1 MMDLSVIKKYLREY
15 DASDIHIMEVCGSHT
30 AAIRKL
36 GIPSLLS
43 EHIHLISGP
52 GCPVCVTASSYID
65 KLLQLAR
72 AGKCIVTF
80 GDLIRVM
87 GSTSSLSIEKGRG
100 ARVEVV
106 YSPFDLVKM
115 AKSEPETTF
124 IFAAIGFET
133 TTPIYALLLEQL
145 LAENINNVQ
154 LLTALKTMPPVIEHL
169 CALGAPINGFLAPGH
184 VSVVTGSDI
193 FLPIAKKY
201 HLPFGV
207 SGFLGDELL
216 TAIYGIVKAKDK
228 GCVMNFYPSVVC
240 AKGNQKAQE
249 WVQKYFVKTD
259 AAWRGMGIISD
270 SGLKIREEYSMYD
283 AGSAD
288 LMEDKKSNQACRCDE
303 VLMGTIAPTQCPLY
317 KKVCNPL
324 NPQGACMV
332 SSEGSCHA
340 YYTNG

>member
-15 DASDIHIMEVCGSHT
+15 NASDINIMEVCGSHT

-36 GIPSLLS
+36 GIQSLLS
-43 EHIHLISGP
+43 GHIHLISGP
-52 GCPVCVTASSYID
+52 GCPVCVTASAYID

-87 GSTSSLSIEKGRG
+87 GSTSSLSVEKGRG
-100 ARVEVV
+100 ARVEIV
-106 YSPFDLVKM
+106 YSPFEIVKM
-115 AKSEPETTF
+115 AKSEPDTKF

-145 LAENINNVQ
+145 ITENIHNVQ
-154 LLTALKTMPPVIEHL
+154 FLTALKTMPPVIEHL
-169 CALGAPINGFLAPGH
+169 CTLGAPIDGFLAPGH

-201 HLPFGV
+201 HIPFGV
-207 SGFLGDELL
+207 SGFLGEELL
-216 TAIYGIVKAKDK
+216 VSIYGIVKAKDK
-228 GCVMNFYPSVVC
+228 GCVMNFYPTVVK
-240 AKGNQKAQE
+240 AEGNQKAQE
-249 WVQKYFVKTD
+249 CVQKYFVRTD
-259 AAWRGMGIISD
+259 AAWRGMGIISG

-303 VLMGTIAPTQCPLY
+303 VLMGKISPTQCPLY

>member
-1 MMDLSVIKKYLREY
+1 MMDLSVVKKYLREY
-15 DASDIHIMEVCGSHT
+15 NASDIHIMEVCGSHT

-36 GIPSLLS
+36 GIQSLLS

-72 AGKCIVTF
+72 AGKCVVTF

-100 ARVEVV
+100 ARVEIV
-106 YSPFDLVKM
+106 YSPFELVKM
-115 AKSEPETTF
+115 AKSEPNTQF

-145 LAENINNVQ
+145 ITENIQNVQ
-154 LLTALKTMPPVIEHL
+154 FLTALKTMPPVIEHL
-169 CALGAPINGFLAPGH
+169 CSLSAPIDGFLAPGH
-184 VSVVTGSDI
+184 VSVITGSDI
-193 FLPIAKKY
+193 FLPIAKRY

-207 SGFLGDELL
+207 SGFLGEELL
-216 TAIYGIVKAKDK
+216 VAIYGIVKAKNK
-228 GCVMNFYPSVVC
+228 GCVMNFYPTVVQ

-249 WVQKYFVKTD
+249 CVQKYFIKTD
-259 AAWRGMGIISD
+259 AAWRGMSIISG
-270 SGLKIREEYSMYD
+270 SGLKIREEYNIYD
-283 AGSAD
+283 VGSAD
-288 LMEDKKSNQACRCDE
+288 LIEDKKSNQACRCDE
-303 VLMGTIAPTQCPLY
+303 VLMGKISPTQCPLY

>member
-15 DASDIHIMEVCGSHT
+15 DASNIHIMEVCGSHT

-270 SGLKIREEYSMYD
+270 SGLKIREAYSMYD

>member
-1 MMDLSVIKKYLREY
+1 MMDLSVIKNYLRQY

-36 GIPSLLS
+36 GIQSLLS

-52 GCPVCVTASSYID
+52 GCPVCVTASAYID
-65 KLLQLAR
+65 KLLQLAK

-87 GSTSSLSIEKGRG
+87 GNQSSLSVEKGKG
-100 ARVEVV
+100 ARVEIV
-106 YSPFDLVKM
+106 YSPFDIVKM
-115 AKSEPETTF
+115 AKSQPDTEF

-145 LAENINNVQ
+145 ITENIRNVQ
-154 LLTALKTMPPVIEHL
+154 FLTALKTMPPVIEYL
-169 CALGAPINGFLAPGH
+169 CALGAPIDGFLAPGH

-193 FLPIAKKY
+193 FIPIAEKY
-201 HLPFGV
+201 QIPFGV
-207 SGFLGDELL
+207 AGFSGEELL
-216 TAIYGIVKAKDK
+216 TAIYGIVKAKGK

-240 AKGNQKAQE
+240 SKGNQKAQE
-249 WVQKYFVKTD
+249 CVQKYFVKMD
-259 AAWRGMGIISD
+259 AAWRGMGMIAG
-270 SGLKIREEYSMYD
+270 SGLKIREEYSVYD
-283 AGSAD
+283 AGSVD
-288 LMEDKKSNQACRCDE
+288 LIEDKKSNPACKCDE
-303 VLMGTIAPTQCPLY
+303 VLMGKILPMQCPLY